1 MLRLSFPIAGVEDDV
16 SRPGGG
22 RAYVGGTVKRRIL
35 YVIGSLNVGGTERH
49 LAQVAAHLK
58 RRGWEPEVFAIAPSG
73 PLTSYLESAKVPIYG
88 VKLPKWL
95 AAVIRNDRVRA
106 RVGLLATAL
115 VLVFTLWR
123 RRPHAVHFFL
133 PAAYIV
139 GGLAS
144 MLSLAPA
151 RIMSRRSLS
160 AYQLDHPLFARIER
174 RLHPWMALVCGN
186 SQAVVAEL
194 RDEGID
200 PAKVR
205 LIYNGIDTGIYER
218 PFDRDRARSALGIA
232 PNATVFVIVANLIP
246 YKGHADLIAA
256 FSQIKSKLRNPWL
269 LFCLGRDDGI
279 AAQLQSQID
288 GEGVQENVRLMGAR
302 SDVPD
307 FLRMADIGILCSHE
321 EGFSNA
327 ILEGMAAG
335 LPMVVTDVG
344 GNAEAV
350 VDGQTG
356 YVVPPHDS
364 TALGEALLKIAN
376 NPRQAAMGEAGRQ
389 RTRELFSM
397 NACIDAYEALY
408 REVGAGKS

>member
-1 MLRLSFPIAGVEDDV
+1 M
-16 SRPGGG
+16 
-22 RAYVGGTVKRRIL
+22 KRRIL

-49 LAQVAAHLK
+49 LAQVAVRLK
-58 RRGWEPEVFAIAPSG
+58 HREWEPEVVALSPSG
-73 PLTSYLESAKVPIYG
+73 PLISNLKEAKIPIHG
-88 VKLPKWL
+88 VELPKWV
-95 AAVIRNDRVRA
+95 AAAIRNDRLRI
-106 RVGLLATAL
+106 RIGLLATAF

-123 RRPHAVHFFL
+123 RRPHAIHFFL

-144 MLSLAPA
+144 MLSFVPA
-151 RIMSRRSLS
+151 RIMSRRSLN
-160 AYQLDHPLFARIER
+160 AYQLDHPVFARIER
-174 RLHPWMALVCGN
+174 YLHPWMALVCGN
-186 SQAVVAEL
+186 SQAIVAEL

-200 PAKVR
+200 PAKLR
-205 LIYNGIDTGIYER
+205 LIYNGIDTEIYEQS
-218 PFDRDRARSALGIA
+218 FDRDSARSALGIA
-232 PNATVFVIVANLIP
+232 ANATVFVIVANLIP

-256 FSQIKSKLRNPWL
+256 FSQIKSRLRHPWF

-288 GEGVQENVRLMGAR
+288 AEGLRENIRLMGAR

-307 FLRMADIGILCSHE
+307 FLRMADIGVLCSHE

-335 LPMVVTDVG
+335 LPMVVTNVG

-364 TALGEALLKIAN
+364 AALGEALLKMADN
-376 NPRQAAMGEAGRQ
+376 SCRTAMGEAGRQ

-397 NACIDAYEALY
+397 SACIDAYEALY
-408 REVGAGKS
+408 REVGAGQRSN

>member
-1 MLRLSFPIAGVEDDV
+1 MKP
-16 SRPGGG
+16 
-22 RAYVGGTVKRRIL
+22 RIF
-35 YVIGSLNVGGTERH
+35 YVIGSLNVGGAERH
-49 LAQVAAHLK
+49 LAQVAVRLK
-58 RRGWEPEVFAIAPSG
+58 HRGWEPEVVALSPSG
-73 PLTSYLESAKVPIYG
+73 PLISNLKEAKVPIHG
-88 VKLPKWL
+88 VELPKWV
-95 AAVIRNDRVRA
+95 AAAIRNDRLRI
-106 RVGLLATAL
+106 RIGLLATAF
-115 VLVFTLWR
+115 VLVFMLWR
-123 RRPHAVHFFL
+123 RRPHAIHFFL

-144 MLSLAPA
+144 MLSFVPA
-151 RIMSRRSLS
+151 RIMSRRSLN
-160 AYQLDHPLFARIER
+160 AYQLDHPVFARIER
-174 RLHPWMALVCGN
+174 YLHPWMALVCGN
-186 SQAVVAEL
+186 SQAIVAEL

-200 PAKVR
+200 PAKLR
-205 LIYNGIDTGIYER
+205 LIYNGIDAEIYEQS
-218 PFDRDRARSALGIA
+218 FDRDSARSALGIA
-232 PNATVFVIVANLIP
+232 ADATVFVIVANLIP

-256 FSQIKSKLRNPWL
+256 FSQIKSRLRHPWF

-288 GEGVQENVRLMGAR
+288 AEGLRDNIRLMGAR

-307 FLRMADIGILCSHE
+307 FLRMADIGVLCSHE

-364 TALGEALLKIAN
+364 AALGEALLKMADN
-376 NPRQAAMGEAGRQ
+376 SSRTAMGEAGRQ

-408 REVGAGKS
+408 REVGAGQTP

>member
-1 MLRLSFPIAGVEDDV
+1 M
-16 SRPGGG
+16 
-22 RAYVGGTVKRRIL
+22 KRRIL
-35 YVIGSLNVGGTERH
+35 YVIGSLSVGGTERH
-49 LAQVAAHLK
+49 LAQVVARLK
-58 RRGWEPEVFAIAPSG
+58 RRGWEPEVFAISLGGLLIP
-73 PLTSYLESAKVPIYG
+73 YVREAKVPVYG
-88 VKLPKWL
+88 AELPKWL
-95 AAVIRNDRVRA
+95 AAVIRNDRLRA
-106 RVGLLATAL
+106 RVGLLTTAF

-144 MLSLAPA
+144 MLAFVPA
-151 RIMSRRSLS
+151 RIMSRRSL
-160 AYQLDHPLFARIER
+160 ANYQRKHPLFARIER
-174 RLHPWMALVCGN
+174 RLHPRMALVCGN

-200 PAKVR
+200 PARLR
-205 LIYNGIDTGIYER
+205 LIYNGIDTEIYEQ
-218 PFDRDRARSALGIA
+218 PFDKGDARSALGIA
-232 PNATVFVIVANLIP
+232 PDATVFVIVANLIP

-256 FSQIKSKLRNPWL
+256 FSQIKSKLRDPWF

-279 AAQLQSQID
+279 AAQLQSQINEA
-288 GEGVQENVRLMGAR
+288 GLQENIQLMGAR
-302 SDVPD
+302 SDVPN

-335 LPMVVTDVG
+335 LPMVVTGVG

-376 NPRQAAMGEAGRQ
+376 NPCRAAMGEAGRQ

-408 REVGAGKS
+408 CEIDAGQHPN

>member
-1 MLRLSFPIAGVEDDV
+1 M
-16 SRPGGG
+16 
-22 RAYVGGTVKRRIL
+22 KRRIL

-49 LAQVAAHLK
+49 LAQVAARLK
-58 RRGWEPEVFAIAPSG
+58 QRGWEPEVFAISSDG
-73 PLTSYLESAKVPIYG
+73 PLAPHLKAAKVRIHG
-88 VKLPKWL
+88 IALPKWL
-95 AAVIRNDRVRA
+95 VAAIGNERLRA
-106 RVGLLATAL
+106 RVGLLATAFVL
-115 VLVFTLWR
+115 VLTLWR
-123 RRPHAVHFFL
+123 RRPHAIHFFL

-144 MLSLAPA
+144 MLSFVPA
-151 RIMSRRSLS
+151 RIMSRRSL
-160 AYQLDHPLFARIER
+160 ATYQRKHQLFARIER
-174 RLHPWMALVCGN
+174 RLHPRMSLVCGN

-200 PAKVR
+200 PAKLR
-205 LIYNGIDTGIYER
+205 LIYNGIDTEIYEQ
-218 PFDRDRARSALGIA
+218 PFDRDSARGALGIA

-246 YKGHADLIAA
+246 YKGHGDLIAA
-256 FSQIKSKLRNPWL
+256 FSRIKSKLRDPWF

-279 AAQLQSQID
+279 AFQLQSQINEA
-288 GEGVQENVRLMGAR
+288 GLQENIQLMGAR

-307 FLRMADIGILCSHE
+307 FLRLADIGILCSHE

-335 LPMVVTDVG
+335 LPMVVTNVG

-364 TALGEALLKIAN
+364 AALGEALLKLAN
-376 NPRQAAMGEAGRQ
+376 NPHRAVMGEAGRQ
-389 RTRELFSM
+389 RARELFSM

-408 REVGAGKS
+408 CEVGAEQHTDYGVLSG

>member
-1 MLRLSFPIAGVEDDV
+1 M
-16 SRPGGG
+16 
-22 RAYVGGTVKRRIL
+22 KRRIL

-49 LAQVAAHLK
+49 LAQVAARLK
-58 RRGWEPEVFAIAPSG
+58 HRGWEPEVFAMSPDG
-73 PLTSYLESAKVPIYG
+73 PLVPYLQAAKVPVHG
-88 VKLPKWL
+88 VELPKWL
-95 AAVIRNDRVRA
+95 AAGIRNDRLRA
-106 RVGLLATAL
+106 RVGLLATGFI
-115 VLVFTLWR
+115 LVFTLWR

-144 MLSLAPA
+144 MLAFVPA
-151 RIMSRRSLS
+151 RIMSRRSL
-160 AYQLDHPLFARIER
+160 AIYQRNHPLFARIER
-174 RLHPWMALVCGN
+174 RLHPRMTLVCGN

-200 PAKVR
+200 PAKLR
-205 LIYNGIDTGIYER
+205 LIHNGIDMEIYEQ
-218 PFDRDRARSALGIA
+218 PFDKGDARSTLGIA

-246 YKGHADLIAA
+246 YKGHANLIAA
-256 FSQIKSKLRNPWL
+256 FSQIKSRLRHPWC

-288 GEGVQENVRLMGAR
+288 AEGLRENIRLMGAR

-307 FLRMADIGILCSHE
+307 FLRMADIGVLCSHE

-335 LPMVVTDVG
+335 LPMVVTNVG

-364 TALGEALLKIAN
+364 AALGEALLKMADN
-376 NPRQAAMGEAGRQ
+376 SSRTAMGEAGRQ

-397 NACIDAYEALY
+397 SACVDSYEDLY
-408 REVGAGKS
+408 REVGAEKL